1 MKIRRISAYRVDL
14 PLYEGSY
21 KWSGGKSVEVFDS
34 TVVRIET
41 DKDING
47 HGEVCPLGPVYLPAY
62 AEGVRT
68 GLAKLA
74 PELIGENPCQL
85 SKINRHMDRVLKGH
99 PYVKSA
105 LDMACWDIAGQG
117 HGSRS
122 ATCWGADMKMI
133 LFSTGPYRSNRPS
146 KWRRMQ
152 PAIVPKGIDGFNLK
166 WEAIRTPMSSGLGR
180 LPTSCNQAMF

>member
-1 MKIRRISAYRVDL
+1 MKIRRISAYQVDL
-14 PLYEGSY
+14 PLHEGSY

-41 DKDING
+41 DADITG

-74 PELIGENPCQL
+74 PGMIGADPCQL
-85 SKINRHMDRVLKGH
+85 GKINRLMDRVLKGP

-105 LDMACWDIAGQG
+105 LDMACWDIAGQVAG
-117 HGSRS
+117 
-122 ATCWGADMKMI
+122 
-133 LFSTGPYRSNRPS
+133 
-146 KWRRMQ
+146 Q
-152 PAIVPKGIDGFNLK
+152 PVCNL
-166 WEAIRTPMSSGLGR
+166 LGGR
-180 LPTSCNQAMF
+180 YGDDFVLYL